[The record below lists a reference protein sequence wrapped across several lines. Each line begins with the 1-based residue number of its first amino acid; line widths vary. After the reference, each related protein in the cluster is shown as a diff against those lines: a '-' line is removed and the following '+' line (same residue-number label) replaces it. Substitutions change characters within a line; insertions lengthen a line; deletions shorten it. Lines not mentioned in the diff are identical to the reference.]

1 MAIYSNSTTNDTAV
15 DYTNGYS
22 TQNNYYSNT
31 NTYSY
36 PSTTQNS
43 YYPMDNTYSYDSSN
57 ANVKAEE
64 KKQTESRPSI
74 RAGFSFVGSMFKNII
89 EAAAPPINP
98 EYLQKYKNS
107 QSSSLNSLNDD
118 DNGMGNN
125 YLVNKNSN
133 INETSTGVNPQVES
147 VKNEEPEYMKS
158 IGNNSGASTPLFI
171 QNSNLINGQTAPPTT
186 AVAPSQYIRS
196 MPKKKKK
203 WASFQ
208 YNEGEIVVDRENY
221 SKNPAN
227 NISLKDY
234 MSQQQQKQ
242 SSETSNSVAPP
253 KATTDTLTTN
263 MFVPAPPKI
272 ENSTSDNNTNMLSP
286 LNSNIPNSNNN
297 NNNTF
302 LLSPSV
308 ASNISS
314 SVTPP
319 PPMASASGISSFVTP
334 PPPMASA
341 SGISSSVTPPPPM
354 ASASGISASLT
365 PPPTMANAS
374 GISATPTPPPPMA
387 NATPTPPPPMAGASG
402 ISATPTPPPPMAG
415 TSRISAT
422 PTPPPPMAGALR
434 IGATPTPPPPMAGA
448 SRIGATPTPPPPM
461 AGSYNM
467 AATPTPPPPKTSN
480 YSGFSIPTP
489 NNGFSI
495 PTPSNPMTNNTTTGG
510 LYDTTINQTSSMSG
524 VSNQIFNTATVIP
537 DEKESSIDNGNE
549 NNSKIPSVVG
559 IIEENDNILLSS
571 PHIDGSVLRN
581 NNDRNLS
588 KYKSKTSFSTL
599 ISNPDVIELTS
610 NSNSTTPADKL
621 GANDSSDL
629 FDSVGTE
636 SVVNDNNSSVME
648 FSNGIIYINILL
660 FIKIKHIYIY

>member
-319 PPMASASGISSFVTP
+319 PPMASASGIS
-334 PPPMASA
+334 
-341 SGISSSVTPPPPM
+341 
-354 ASASGISASLT
+354 ASLT
-365 PPPTMANAS
+365 PPPPMANAS

-387 NATPTPPPPMAGASG
+387 NATPTPPPPMAG
-402 ISATPTPPPPMAG
+402 

-422 PTPPPPMAGALR
+422 PTPPPPMAGAL
-434 IGATPTPPPPMAGA
+434 
-448 SRIGATPTPPPPM
+448 RIGATPTPPPPM

>member
-319 PPMASASGISSFVTP
+319 PPMASASGIS
-334 PPPMASA
+334 
-341 SGISSSVTPPPPM
+341 
-354 ASASGISASLT
+354 ASLT
-365 PPPTMANAS
+365 PPPPMANAS

-422 PTPPPPMAGALR
+422 PTPPPPMAGAL
-434 IGATPTPPPPMAGA
+434 
-448 SRIGATPTPPPPM
+448 RIGATPTPPPPM